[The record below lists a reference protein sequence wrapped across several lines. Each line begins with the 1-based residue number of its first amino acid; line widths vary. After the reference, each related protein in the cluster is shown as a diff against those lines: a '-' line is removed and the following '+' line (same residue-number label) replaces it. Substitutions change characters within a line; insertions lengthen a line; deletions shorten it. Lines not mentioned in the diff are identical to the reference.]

1 MRIIKVISGGQTGG
15 DMGGLL
21 AARNCGVETG
31 GTAPFGWRDETGSN
45 PLLESFGLAMH
56 TSRHY
61 LPRTEYNVMDSHI
74 TVIFGRYSSRGCQD
88 TIGFCQTYGRP
99 FVTAYWNYLDGIPT
113 TPHETLAP
121 AIVRALMNRG
131 LPDEIIVN
139 VAGNRESTNPGI
151 EAVTRRTM
159 ELVIQ
164 RVNS

>member
-31 GTAPFGWRDETGSN
+31 GTAPYGWRDETGSN
-45 PLLESFGLAMH
+45 PLLESFGLVQH
-56 TSRHY
+56 PSRHY

-99 FVTAYWNYLDGIPT
+99 FVTAYWNFSDELPPT
-113 TPHETLAP
+113 IHHQLASTVYP
-121 AIVRALMNRG
+121 AL
-131 LPDEIIVN
+131 LKFDEDIIVN